1 MLGKEMPAAKAV
13 KVLEE
18 NKDLSIRGIFKDD
31 LLKEALK
38 VTLKLWGFEQEINQA
53 NLKELKEALEAVP
66 DNNEKGLIGMVL
78 KGSAVISAI
87 DAQIKNLESSEVGKD
102 IMREKELSDKAEI
115 LDELKKSLEEDAGI
129 GSLNY
134 ARKLAELRGRYSPS
148 MVEEL
153 AGGVL
158 GADEA
163 DKRIVV
169 INKKLEELKK
179 NINDTSR
186 HQLERLSATRQLLQS
201 ANKEYVREYLSGQN
215 QMNWWKWW
223 VVESFRTKTQ
233 ERLAKKELEEK
244 IAVIER
250 DLSVVNALE
259 NNHINKLE
267 ELLPAEQDPLIKG
280 VLEGLR
286 AKLGKF
292 GKEAY
297 QETRKVENI
306 EISLTYVSDYK
317 PNENKAALEAL
328 SVYYKTE
335 LKEVSAKISYIF
347 LSMPCSHFYGWDFLI
362 REKQS

>member
-1 MLGKEMPAAKAV
+1 
-13 KVLEE
+13 
-18 NKDLSIRGIFKDD
+18 
-31 LLKEALK
+31 
-38 VTLKLWGFEQEINQA
+38 
-53 NLKELKEALEAVP
+53 
-66 DNNEKGLIGMVL
+66 
-78 KGSAVISAI
+78 
-87 DAQIKNLESSEVGKD
+87 
-102 IMREKELSDKAEI
+102 MREKELSDKAEI

-134 ARKLAELRGRYSPS
+134 ARKFAELRGRYSPS

-223 VVESFRTKTQ
+223 VVESFMTKTQ

-297 QETRKVENI
+297 QEIRKI
-306 EISLTYVSDYK
+306 EDLEITLDYE
-317 PNENKAALEAL
+317 PNQSPRQNKAALEAL
-328 SVYYKTE
+328 SAYYKTE
-335 LKEVSAKISYIF
+335 LKEVSAGRKELRLLGLEKDLIFIKQYKQGLTDEQEAKGASDELRVELSRVKSAQHRIEQGLTQGKMLEKSKGFYESRLSNKLKDGLLEEDSIKAGDISGKDR
-347 LSMPCSHFYGWDFLI
+347 LELI
-362 REKQS
+362 RLLKAAELPIEVAMS